1 MTTHTLKPGTM
12 TNPVIIPNPSLI
24 DLVRKCLPG
33 DLGIPVMYS
42 ITGSLTFRAGRLAGM
57 IANGLAADVR
67 NDEQH
72 RDTIDSYNDAM
83 SYLNVLSAAEQWFND
98 AGGQRQDMI
107 KNLSDLLHFRRTAN
121 DYLATLVGEDKLPTV
136 NWADTLRMVGEP
148 APIDGWKLDYEWKA
162 YTESGDAD
170 PQMTRAEYDMLTT
183 RELSGQRAAWAKHV
197 GTVEN
202 IITLADHNDAIDFHQ
217 LDLQTQLSLLMSY
230 ATPER
235 MAKFRASVMKRART
249 RWEADAGI
257 RHHAS
262 FVEHCR
268 LAGTHHRYANI
279 GDKTTPAVK
288 PPVETAKQIA
298 IKIKSM
304 SDLGVH
310 KDLILESREA
320 EKRAML
326 VNKDKQIKAKREKK
340 AKPVAALQIR
350 TAPVTTEAK
359 SLDDQP
365 NDL

>member
-1 MTTHTLKPGTM
+1 MG
-12 TNPVIIPNPSLI
+12 
-24 DLVRKCLPG
+24 
-33 DLGIPVMYS
+33 
-42 ITGSLTFRAGRLAGM
+42 
-57 IANGLAADVR
+57 
-67 NDEQH
+67 
-72 RDTIDSYNDAM
+72 
-83 SYLNVLSAAEQWFND
+83 
-98 AGGQRQDMI
+98 
-107 KNLSDLLHFRRTAN
+107 
-121 DYLATLVGEDKLPTV
+121 
-136 NWADTLRMVGEP
+136 
-148 APIDGWKLDYEWKA
+148 KLDYEWKA

-217 LDLQTQLSLLMSY
+217 LDVQTQLSLLMSY

-249 RWEADAGI
+249 RWEADAGL

-268 LAGTHHRYANI
+268 LASTHHRYANV
-279 GDKTTPAVK
+279 GDKTAPAVT

-298 IKIKSM
+298 VRIKSM
-304 SDLGVH
+304 KDLGEH

-326 VNKDKQIKAKREKK
+326 ENKAKQIKAKRERK
-340 AKPVAALQIR
+340 AKPAPASTPAL
-350 TAPVTTEAK
+350 TDAK
-359 SLDDQP
+359 SLEAQP
-365 NDL
+365 NDI

>member
-1 MTTHTLKPGTM
+1 MTTHTLKSGTM

-42 ITGSLTFRAGRLAGM
+42 ITGSLAFRAGRLAGM

-67 NDEQH
+67 NDELH
-72 RDTIDSYNDAM
+72 RDTIDTYNDAM
-83 SYLNVLSAAEQWFND
+83 SYLNVIEAAEQWFND

-107 KNLSDLLHFRRTAN
+107 KNLSALLHFRRTAC
-121 DYLATLVGEDKLPTV
+121 DYLATLVGEDKLPV
-136 NWADTLRMVGEP
+136 LNWGDTLRMVGEP

-257 RHHAS
+257 RHHAA

-268 LAGTHHRYANI
+268 LASTHHRYANV

-298 IKIKSM
+298 VRIKSM
-304 SDLGVH
+304 KDLGVH

-326 VNKDKQIKAKREKK
+326 VNKDKQIKAKRERK
-340 AKPVAALQIR
+340 AKSVPTSTPVL
-350 TAPVTTEAK
+350 TDTK
-359 SLDDQP
+359 SLEAQP
-365 NDL
+365 NDI